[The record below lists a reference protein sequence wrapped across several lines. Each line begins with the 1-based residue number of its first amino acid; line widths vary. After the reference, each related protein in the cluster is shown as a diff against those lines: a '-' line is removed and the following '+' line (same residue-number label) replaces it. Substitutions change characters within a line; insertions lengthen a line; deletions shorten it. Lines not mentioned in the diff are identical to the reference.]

1 VLIYSCP
8 VSVTAIVPLK
18 ALDHAKQRLSGHLSA
33 AQRHALMRDLFVH
46 VVHTCMTAASID
58 RTLAVVGDDV
68 GLQLARQQGVT
79 AVHDPGDGLN
89 GALRH
94 ATAQLPADE
103 TSLIVVADL
112 PEVTSEDLDAIV
124 AAGRLTPTVVVAPT
138 RDGGTGA
145 LLRNP
150 GAIVP
155 PAFGGRSAA
164 AHLAAAQAA
173 DVRAGLIVRPGLA
186 HDVDRPADLD
196 GYAGPVARSWPRPP
210 T

>member
-1 VLIYSCP
+1 
-8 VSVTAIVPLK
+8 
-18 ALDHAKQRLSGHLSA
+18 
-33 AQRHALMRDLFVH
+33 MRDLFLH

-68 GLQLARQQGVT
+68 GLALARQRGVT

-89 GALRH
+89 SALRH
-94 ATAQLPADE
+94 ATAQLPADA

-112 PEVTSEDLDAIV
+112 PGVTGDDLDAIV
-124 AAGRLTPTVVVAPT
+124 AAGRVTPTVIVAPT

-150 GAIVP
+150 GAIIP

-164 AHLAAAQAA
+164 EHLAAAQAA
-173 DVRAGLIVRPGLA
+173 GARAGLIVRPGLA

-196 GYAGPVARSWPRPP
+196 RYAGLVGGGWTRPP
-210 T
+210 A